1 MNLSFRDLSTLGKL
15 YIIFLTFMVVVG
27 TIYML
32 IVMDVDRKS
41 DEYPVDKLSIYS
53 SKGVLFKVRK
63 LLFIGIKSLNYIGT
77 ITLIS
82 NL

>member
-41 DEYPVDKLSIYS
+41 DEYPVDKPIAMSI
-53 SKGVLFKVRK
+53 G
-63 LLFIGIKSLNYIGT
+63 
-77 ITLIS
+77 
-82 NL
+82 

>member
-53 SKGVLFKVRK
+53 SKGVL
-63 LLFIGIKSLNYIGT
+63 
-77 ITLIS
+77 TLRET
-82 NL
+82 